1 MRELTP
7 NTKEALAEGVVGRLV
22 TSFKASTM
30 EWLESKDSFR
40 RFKRT
45 MRAGFGDLQDDIKRR
60 PSAGPSRLLPPPR
73 PPCPYLPNSLAL
85 PAVGVLGGSAY

>member
-1 MRELTP
+1 MLSTLQVRDGAEYAEKMRELTP
-7 NTKEALAEGVVGRLV
+7 NTKEALARGVVGRLV
-22 TSFKASTM
+22 TNFKASTM

-60 PSAGPSRLLPPPR
+60 PSAGR
-73 PPCPYLPNSLAL
+73 CPVL
-85 PAVGVLGGSAY
+85 PA